1 MDKRKKTAVTIVMTC
16 ILILIMALVIM
27 YRIKENNNRDKT
39 PFMSIIKFI
48 SPLGYLSDDS

>member
-1 MDKRKKTAVTIVMTC
+1 MIESGFASEKINED
-16 ILILIMALVIM
+16 
-27 YRIKENNNRDKT
+27 RIKENNNRDKT